1 MQKLDWLFR
10 TAFHLAETPLLV
22 LDTNGTIIQCN
33 RSLTKLFQLP
43 EEKIVAQH
51 LKALIVA
58 EDHPSLEGLLW
69 KPARQQQPHVE
80 VELHIAT
87 TNDPTAEYL
96 FKTVWVRNDE
106 EETLGLCMV
115 HDISAW
121 REATRQAAHH
131 EFHDPL
137 TGLPNRPLFLD
148 RLDQELN
155 KLGHQAPYCAVVF
168 CDLDLLRRINERL
181 GHSAGDFLLKTLGE
195 RLTDKQCY
203 ACTVARLGSDEFG
216 IILPGIEEPEDVS
229 PAVARILKEIA
240 EPLEFNGETLE
251 ITASLGIAIAP
262 LDGQDV
268 DTLLKNA
275 EQAMIQAKELGR
287 NGYQFYSTEIHAK
300 AAYNQLVEYHLRH
313 AISNDELFLNFQ
325 PQMGLENDRLIGSEV
340 LMRWRNP
347 MLGLVGPDKFIPL
360 AEESSLIIDLGEWV
374 LRQACQKVQMMQ
386 QEGLPTPR
394 VAINVSG
401 RQFRQPEFVAMVRRV
416 LADSNLKPDLLE
428 LELTESCLMDNPK
441 QVRRILRE
449 LKSYGIQI
457 AVDDFGT
464 GYSSLSY
471 LKYFPLDRL
480 KIDRSFIRDVTRKE
494 DDAKIV
500 QAIIILAHTL
510 GLSVIAEG
518 VETEDQLEFLRRYGC
533 DEIQGYLYGKPM
545 DSSSFLEFCRQQ
557 NAEPKEKNSH

>member
-1 MQKLDWLFR
+1 MEKLDWLFR
-10 TAFHLAETPLLV
+10 TAFNLAETPLLV
-22 LDTNGTIIQCN
+22 LDTDGTIIQCN
-33 RSLTKLFQLP
+33 RSLTKIFQLP
-43 EEKIVAQH
+43 QEKIVNQN
-51 LKALIVA
+51 LKSLIVVD
-58 EDHPSLEGLLW
+58 DHPSLTALLW
-69 KPARQQQPHVE
+69 QPTRQEQPHVE
-80 VELHIAT
+80 VELHLAT
-87 TNDPTAEYL
+87 ANDPRAEYL
-96 FKTVWVRNDE
+96 FKIVWVQNDKGGI
-106 EETLGLCMV
+106 LGLCMV

-148 RLDQELN
+148 RLEQELN

-181 GHSAGDFLLKTLGE
+181 GHSAGDFLLQTLAK

-216 IILPGIEEPEDVS
+216 IILPGIQEPEDVS
-229 PAVARILKEIA
+229 SAIARIIKEIS
-240 EPLEFNGETLE
+240 EPFEFKGETLD

-287 NGYQFYSTEIHAK
+287 NGYQFYSTEVHAK
-300 AAYNQLVEYHLRH
+300 AAYNQLLEYHLRH
-313 AISNDELFLNFQ
+313 AIKNDELFLNFQ
-325 PQMGLENDRLIGSEV
+325 PQMGLDNDRLIGSEA
-340 LMRWRNP
+340 LLRWRNP
-347 MLGLVGPDKFIPL
+347 MLGLIGPDKFIPL
-360 AEESSLIIDLGEWV
+360 AEESNLIIELGEWV
-374 LRQACQKVQMMQ
+374 LRKACQQVQKMQ

-401 RQFRQPEFVAMVRRV
+401 RQFHQPEFVTMVRRV
-416 LADSNLKPDLLE
+416 LTDSNLQPDLLE
-428 LELTESCLMDNPK
+428 LELTESCLMDNPEQARK
-441 QVRRILRE
+441 ILQE

-480 KIDRSFIRDVTRKE
+480 KIDRSFIRDVTNNT

-500 QAIIILAHTL
+500 EAIIILAHTL

-518 VETEDQLEFLRRYGC
+518 VETIEQLEFLRNRGC
-533 DEIQGYLYGKPM
+533 DEIQGYWFGKPM
-545 DSSSFLEFCRQQ
+545 DTGTFLDFCREQ
-557 NAEPKEKNSH
+557 NQNKPLGEKG